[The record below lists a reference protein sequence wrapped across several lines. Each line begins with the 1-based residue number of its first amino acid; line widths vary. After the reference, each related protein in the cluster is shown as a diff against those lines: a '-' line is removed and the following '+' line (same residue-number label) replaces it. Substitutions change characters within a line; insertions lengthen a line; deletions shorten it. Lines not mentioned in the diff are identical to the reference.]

1 MSDPSPH
8 TSTSRTPLLVGAVAL
23 AAVVAVVAV
32 VLVTGGDDDESASG
46 CVADLMARVPEDARF
61 IEGGDLAAARD
72 RGYDDST
79 VESLAETSA
88 ATGVYPD
95 PLTRRVVLVNFDP
108 DTDAMP
114 FDPADVECW
123 VGVQNEF
130 VARGDFDPERV
141 RSSRYG
147 EGLELSADDDLV
159 ASERVWLS
167 EPVDDDDAGP
177 DGLSDAFEA
186 LDGDGVVSFAL
197 APGRV
202 DGEEDRSW
210 IGVGLVPEEDD
221 DWGLS
226 AVWSFRDDA
235 TAEDG
240 EAPLRELLSER
251 SVLAELVAGDPGDDL
266 ERVGATLHLRSTLTA
281 DRQQWMAAFQRI
293 DPALTFDPYAEPDG
307 DE

>member
-1 MSDPSPH
+1 MSDPNPQ
-8 TSTSRTPLLVGAVAL
+8 TSRPRRGLIIGALAVAVA
-23 AAVVAVVAV
+23 AAVIVA
-32 VLVTGGDDDESASG
+32 VLVTGGDDESASS
-46 CVADLMARVPEDARF
+46 CIDDLMARVPADARF
-61 IEGGDLAAARD
+61 VEGGDLATAREH
-72 RGYDDST
+72 GYDDST

-95 PLTRRVVLVNFDP
+95 PLTRRVVLVNFDLDP
-108 DTDAMP
+108 EAMP
-114 FDPADVECW
+114 FDPADVDCW

-141 RSSRYG
+141 RSARHG
-147 EGLELSADDDLV
+147 EGLELSADDDVV
-159 ASERVWLS
+159 ATERVWLS
-167 EPVDDDDAGP
+167 EPVDDDAGP
-177 DGLSDAFEA
+177 EGLSAAFES

-202 DGEEDRSW
+202 RGEEDRSW

-240 EAPLRELLSER
+240 EPLLRDLLSER
-251 SVLAELVAGDPGDDL
+251 SVVADIVAGDPGDDL
-266 ERVGATLHLRSTLTA
+266 ERDGATLRLRSTLTA
-281 DRQQWMAAFQRI
+281 DRQQWMVAFQRI
-293 DPALTFDPYAEPDG
+293 DPVLTFDPYAEPDE
-307 DE
+307 D